1 VPADAGAQ
9 LIVKDILD
17 EASGKASS
25 IVKAAKK
32 EAQTILDATKFDN
45 KEEETSELKKAQD
58 QGKQIL
64 EEITAE
70 GRTRARRELLKKREE
85 LIDGIIRDAQKKL
98 ENYAASEKYEK
109 ELVKTVVSACKKLG
123 SNQVIV
129 QANRRDLKILEK
141 SKGQIVKELGGS
153 EKDANV
159 SFGET
164 IQTTGGARVAAQDG
178 RVEIDE
184 TFEGKLRR
192 EMESLRVKIA
202 KVLFEGSK

>member
-1 VPADAGAQ
+1 MPADAGAQ

-17 EASGKASS
+17 EASGKASD
-25 IVKAAKK
+25 IVRAAKK

-45 KEEETSELKKAQD
+45 KEEETSEMKKAQD
-58 QGKQIL
+58 QGRRIQD
-64 EEITAE
+64 EITAE

-85 LIDGIIRDAQKKL
+85 LIDGIMKDAQKKL

-109 ELVKTVVSACKKLG
+109 ELVKTVLSACKKLD
-123 SNQVIV
+123 SAQVIV

-141 SKGQIVKELGGS
+141 SKGQMLKELGGD
-153 EKDANV
+153 EKAASV
-159 SFGET
+159 SFGEP
-164 IQTTGGARVAAQDG
+164 IQAIGGVRVAVQDFKIE
-178 RVEIDE
+178 VDE
-184 TFEGKLRR
+184 TFDGKLRR